1 MFDNGSLRPFE
12 ECVKTWAG
20 LARTIEIKR
29 ILEVLT
35 EELRRREPPMVE
47 DARSWTTGDRST

>member
-20 LARTIEIKR
+20 LARTLEIER
-29 ILEVLT
+29 VLAVLT

-47 DARSWTTGDRST
+47 DAPLTE